1 MERIKSL
8 DLARGFTVLC
18 ISAVHS
24 VLLYSQ
30 PCVRDTLPGQILRF
44 IAEGPGAQLFMT
56 YMGISV
62 TLSCKLSWSAVLKRS
77 GLFLLAGYG
86 LNVLKFL
93 VPLKLGL
100 LPAAF
105 QTDLG
110 ITDPCTAGET
120 VFLLGDILHFAALA
134 LPISYG
140 IYCLR
145 RNWIYAIITATFVM
159 FFAPFFWDHHSCS
172 PVANYIAVL
181 VGGRPPAVF
190 FPLFPWL
197 CYPLVGLATG
207 YWLSRN
213 PPDRFLFIGLTGI
226 AMVLFGEIAAYFG
239 LPSTSFYRTRPA
251 ETAIHVGIV
260 LIWLWIWEGLAIYV
274 KSNAFYR
281 LLQFT
286 SRHITLIYFIQWPL
300 ICWLLPLFGYQQL
313 TGWASFSVAVT
324 VTLLTLFLSLLILA
338 SRREGVLIDR

>member
-1 MERIKSL
+1 MQRIKSL
-8 DLARGFTVLC
+8 DLARGCTVLC
-18 ISAVHS
+18 IPAVHS
-24 VLLYSQ
+24 ILLYSQ
-30 PCVRDTLPGQILRF
+30 PSVRDTLPGQLLRF

-62 TLSCKLSWSAVLKRS
+62 TLSGKLSWSAVLKRS
-77 GLFLLAGYG
+77 ALFLLAGYG

-105 QTDLG
+105 RTDLG
-110 ITDPCTAGET
+110 ITNPCTAGET

-134 LPISYG
+134 LPVTYG
-140 IYCLR
+140 ICRLR
-145 RNWIYAIITATFVM
+145 HCWVYAIVTAAFVGV
-159 FFAPFFWDHHSCS
+159 FAPYFWDHASCS

-181 VGGRPPAVF
+181 VGGQPPAVF

-197 CYPLVGLATG
+197 TYPLVGLAVG
-207 YWLSRN
+207 YWLNRN

-226 AMVLFGEIAAYFG
+226 AMILFGEIAGYYG
-239 LPSTSFYRTRPA
+239 SPSTGFYRTRPA

-260 LIWLWIWEGLAIYV
+260 LIWLWICEGLAVYV

-281 LLQFT
+281 LLQFA

-300 ICWLLPLFGYQQL
+300 ICWLLPLFGYHEL
-313 TGWASFSVAVT
+313 AGWASFNVAVSM
-324 VTLLTLFLSLLILA
+324 TLLTLFLSLLILA
-338 SRREGVLIDR
+338 SRREGVSIDE